1 MVTRGVPA
9 SLLTIFVKKGVRAK
23 EVFGHHYRLLP
34 PEEVLHRLNRE
45 LIELLNELRVAL
57 PGVQVLFAFLLT
69 APLTNVFGRLGPRRH
84 IEYYV
89 TFALAGLA
97 VLLLIAP
104 TAYHRV
110 LFGQGDKHYLVMIAS
125 RLTVAGL
132 VAVGLAM
139 VGAVT
144 FVTDVLFGPWAE
156 LAAGVLAAAAGVV
169 LWALLPLARRR
180 SLAHRTP

>member
-1 MVTRGVPA
+1 MGTG
-9 SLLTIFVKKGVRAK
+9 T
-23 EVFGHHYRLLP
+23 
-34 PEEVLHRLNRE
+34 EEKPTGPDGSGRDETDLERWDRNLV
-45 LIELLNELRVAL
+45 ELLQEVRVVQT
-57 PGVQVLFAFLLT
+57 GVQVLFAFLLT
-69 APLTNVFGRLGPRRH
+69 APLTHVFGRLGPRRH
-84 IEYYV
+84 VEYYV

-110 LFGQGDKHYLVMIAS
+110 LFGQGDKRYLVRIAS

-132 VAVGLAM
+132 AAVGLAM

-144 FVTDVLFGPWAE
+144 FVTDVLFGPWAG
-156 LAAGVLAAAAGVV
+156 LAAGVLAATAGVV